1 MNRALPIFAFAALA
15 LAGCGK
21 KEPATPPPAPAR
33 PPESA
38 PAPTTSGSL
47 GGAPKRILDDAQA
60 KIDAVQKKE
69 AAAAD
74 EVR

>member
-1 MNRALPIFAFAALA
+1 MNRTFPIFAFVALA

-21 KEPATPPPAPAR
+21 KEPATPPPTPSS

-38 PAPTTSGSL
+38 PATTSSGSL

-69 AAAAD
+69 AAATD

>member
-1 MNRALPIFAFAALA
+1 MKHALPIFAFAALL

-21 KEPATPPPAPAR
+21 KEPATPAAAPSPPPEPAAPA
-33 PPESA
+33 A
-38 PAPTTSGSL
+38 SGSI
-47 GGAPKRILDDAQA
+47 GGAPKRIIDDAQA

-69 AAAAD
+69 TAATD